1 MIRGHVIHAVFS
13 RNLAGFFSGLLG
25 YVVIVAFVVIAA
37 SLAFSADFFASNHAT
52 LDQLTA
58 NFPALLVFLIPALTM
73 TCWADERKMGT
84 DELLFTMPAT
94 DLEILIGKYL
104 AILAVYTVGLL
115 FSCTNLI
122 MLSVIGNPDPG
133 VQFTTYVGYWLAGAS
148 LISAGMLASAL
159 TSHSAVAFVV
169 GAIFCCVPVF
179 ISLVANVVTSGV
191 AAFLRTFGMS
201 SEKVAAIIPQAGA
214 MDVFTISHHLS
225 DFALGILPLA
235 GMVYF
240 FSLISLFLYLNYVVI
255 SRRHWNTG
263 EENNSMGW
271 QFSVRSIS
279 LAIAL
284 MSITTLAIGSVS
296 RFDFTQRSLYTLS
309 TVTSKVIKELD
320 AERPVTIQ
328 AFISPQVPEEYSAV
342 HQNLVG
348 TLRELA
354 HRGGSKINVRITNVE
369 PFSEEAEQAR
379 LLGITSRSVQTERNG
394 EIKIE
399 EIFMGVRIS
408 SGLDEVVI
416 PFFDLGNSVEY
427 ELTRSLRTVSR
438 ETRLTVGILK
448 TDASVAGGFDSA
460 TFRSQPEWRIV
471 TELKKQYNIE
481 EISPDSPID
490 ESKFDVLLAILPSSL
505 TEPQLENLVTYV
517 ATGNPTLIFDD
528 PMPMFNINMAPR
540 MEKPPQGGGM
550 MGQQMPSEPKADGG
564 KLTSLLG
571 VMEVVWENGEIVFD
585 RDSPYPK
592 IEDMLGPEA
601 VFVYDKRKARDAFN
615 PDDQTTAGL
624 QQMLIYYSGTVVPRE
639 SETMEFTPLLRSGAA
654 NSGILNFDSLIIRNP
669 LFGMTLNNNPR
680 RDNDEFSHVVAARVK
695 SKAADKESGNNPVIN
710 AIFVADIDL
719 ISDGIFDLAERQ
731 SIQALGIE
739 MKLDNIKFVLNC
751 VDSLAGEEDFI
762 SLRNRRDDSRT
773 LDWVETLTSGA
784 VEKRSAAE
792 KAARTAEEERLAD
805 ANQELRDKIA
815 ELEKDTTMDELAKLR
830 EIQML
835 QSALSRKVEVDTVDI
850 ERESEAEI
858 QAIKASSERE
868 IAAVK
873 GQFRFW
879 AIVLP
884 PLPAILLGLIIGFS
898 RVRNERRMIID
909 ERRVNRA

>member
-1 MIRGHVIHAVFS
+1 
-13 RNLAGFFSGLLG
+13 
-25 YVVIVAFVVIAA
+25 
-37 SLAFSADFFASNHAT
+37 
-52 LDQLTA
+52 
-58 NFPALLVFLIPALTM
+58 
-73 TCWADERKMGT
+73 
-84 DELLFTMPAT
+84 
-94 DLEILIGKYL
+94 
-104 AILAVYTVGLL
+104 
-115 FSCTNLI
+115 
-122 MLSVIGNPDPG
+122 
-133 VQFTTYVGYWLAGAS
+133 
-148 LISAGMLASAL
+148 
-159 TSHSAVAFVV
+159 
-169 GAIFCCVPVF
+169 
-179 ISLVANVVTSGV
+179 
-191 AAFLRTFGMS
+191 
-201 SEKVAAIIPQAGA
+201 
-214 MDVFTISHHLS
+214 
-225 DFALGILPLA
+225 
-235 GMVYF
+235 
-240 FSLISLFLYLNYVVI
+240 
-255 SRRHWNTG
+255 
-263 EENNSMGW
+263 
-271 QFSVRSIS
+271 
-279 LAIAL
+279 
-284 MSITTLAIGSVS
+284 
-296 RFDFTQRSLYTLS
+296 
-309 TVTSKVIKELD
+309 
-320 AERPVTIQ
+320 
-328 AFISPQVPEEYSAV
+328 
-342 HQNLVG
+342 
-348 TLRELA
+348 
-354 HRGGSKINVRITNVE
+354 
-369 PFSEEAEQAR
+369 
-379 LLGITSRSVQTERNG
+379 
-394 EIKIE
+394 
-399 EIFMGVRIS
+399 
-408 SGLDEVVI
+408 
-416 PFFDLGNSVEY
+416 
-427 ELTRSLRTVSR
+427 
-438 ETRLTVGILK
+438 
-448 TDASVAGGFDSA
+448 
-460 TFRSQPEWRIV
+460 
-471 TELKKQYNIE
+471 
-481 EISPDSPID
+481 
-490 ESKFDVLLAILPSSL
+490 
-505 TEPQLENLVTYV
+505 
-517 ATGNPTLIFDD
+517 
-528 PMPMFNINMAPR
+528 
-540 MEKPPQGGGM
+540 
-550 MGQQMPSEPKADGG
+550 
-564 KLTSLLG
+564 
-571 VMEVVWENGEIVFD
+571 
-585 RDSPYPK
+585 
-592 IEDMLGPEA
+592 
-601 VFVYDKRKARDAFN
+601 
-615 PDDQTTAGL
+615 
-624 QQMLIYYSGTVVPRE
+624 MLIYYSGTVVPRE